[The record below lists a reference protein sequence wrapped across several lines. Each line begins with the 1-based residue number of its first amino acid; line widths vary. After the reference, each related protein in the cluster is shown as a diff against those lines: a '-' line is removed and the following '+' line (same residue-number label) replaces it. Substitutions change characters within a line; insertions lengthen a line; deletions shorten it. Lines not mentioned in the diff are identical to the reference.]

1 MRLPP
6 AVERGVPAGVAAV
19 AASYAY
25 AGFTREFVV
34 APVSR
39 VFVRYTPDALVT
51 AAITGLGSLAQTL
64 VLAGAVVATTALFVA
79 VGTAAAS
86 VGGRA
91 GSEWIGGRVDS
102 EWVGVPVGGV
112 LAGVLGATLVG
123 TWEVGV
129 VTGLAVAATLTA
141 FAVPLPFGSAPGA
154 PRRRVL
160 RAAAGVA
167 ASAGV
172 GSLLAA
178 ERTYAPE
185 STVRDPVAVDMLA
198 AADERSF
205 ALSNAEPLVSRGF
218 YEVDINAI
226 DPRVDR
232 ESWTLS
238 VSGTASASYDL
249 DALRSFDTE
258 HRFVTLRCVGDPR
271 NGYKMDTALWMG
283 VPVQAILDDAG
294 APADCCVVAHG
305 ADDYYNEFPQAAL
318 EDALLAFRMNG
329 TALPRGHG
337 APVRLLVPGHWGEI
351 NVKWLTELEL
361 TTEAVEGYWEKR
373 GWHGT
378 GPVNT
383 VAKLHH
389 RERDGDQVSVGGH
402 AYAGTRGIS
411 AVEVS
416 TDGGE
421 TWSDARI
428 SDPLPGAREADG
440 PQRREFARDAW
451 RHWHYEFTASDPRE
465 VVVRA
470 IEADG
475 TVQPR
480 ERTDAHPRGAS
491 GWVTQRV

>member
-39 VFVRYTPDALVT
+39 LFVRYTPDALVT

-64 VLAGAVVATTALFVA
+64 VLAGAAVATTVLFVA
-79 VGTAAAS
+79 VGIAAAS
-86 VGGRA
+86 LGARVG
-91 GSEWIGGRVDS
+91 S
-102 EWVGVPVGGV
+102 EWVGVATGGS
-112 LAGVLGATLVG
+112 LAGLLGATLVA

-129 VTGLAVAATLTA
+129 VTGLAVAVTLTA
-141 FAVPLPFGSAPGA
+141 LAVPLPFGSAPGA

-160 RAAAGVA
+160 RAAVGVA
-167 ASAGV
+167 ASAGL
-172 GSLLAA
+172 GSLLAV

-185 STVRDPVAVDMLA
+185 STVRDPVAVDMLE

-218 YEVDINAI
+218 YEVDINTI

-238 VSGTASASYDL
+238 VSGTASASYDF
-249 DALRSFDTE
+249 DALQSLDTE
-258 HRFVTLRCVGDPR
+258 LRFVTLRCVGDPR
-271 NGYKMDTALWMG
+271 NGYKMDTALWTG
-283 VPVQAILDDAG
+283 VPVQAILEDAG

-378 GPVNT
+378 GPVKT

-389 RERDGDQVSVGGH
+389 SERDGDLVSVGGH

-416 TDGGE
+416 VDGGE
-421 TWSDARI
+421 TWNDARI
-428 SDPLPGAREADG
+428 SDRLPGAREADG
-440 PQRREFARDAW
+440 SQRCEFARDAW
-451 RHWHYEFTASDPRE
+451 RHWHYEFTASDERE

-491 GWVTQRV
+491 GWVTKRV